1 MYRYSVK
8 NSFGSVKQFTLT
20 SPPAF
25 ALPVEEI
32 LSMIDKKDR
41 LLFICSP
48 NNPTGNQFKQANVL
62 RLIKNFPGIVAVDET
77 YGPFSDY
84 SLVKEINR
92 LPNVVIIRSF
102 SKAYG
107 LAGMR
112 IGYAIS
118 NTQLMQELQPFL
130 PIYNVNTLSIE
141 LAKIILDYQDIF
153 AENIELI
160 KEQREK
166 IFSVLQTMDGITPYP
181 SKANFIL
188 FQTKNISASILYQ
201 LLIEQEISVRQLT
214 KYIFCKES
222 LRFTISSPKNN
233 RRFLDTLKE
242 IIGKES

>member
-1 MYRYSVK
+1 
-8 NSFGSVKQFTLT
+8 
-20 SPPAF
+20 
-25 ALPVEEI
+25 
-32 LSMIDKKDR
+32 
-41 LLFICSP
+41 
-48 NNPTGNQFKQANVL
+48 
-62 RLIKNFPGIVAVDET
+62 
-77 YGPFSDY
+77 
-84 SLVKEINR
+84 
-92 LPNVVIIRSF
+92 
-102 SKAYG
+102 
-107 LAGMR
+107 MR